1 MITGLKKMNILWIF
15 TNTKDSKLV
24 IAFNH
29 CIKKKEQPVVCVHN
43 TNSNRLIFNQGG
55 FRQDIK

>member
-1 MITGLKKMNILWIF
+1 MGLGSLF

-29 CIKKKEQPVVCVHN
+29 CIKKKESPVVCVHN
-43 TNSNRLIFNQGG
+43 TNSNR
-55 FRQDIK
+55 QDSDEIPSKAF